1 MRGDGA
7 ATSGTPEALRIRAAR
22 PSDAEA
28 IAEFNRRLAFESEG
42 RRLDPDTLLDGVRM
56 LLSDPAHGQY
66 WIAEAPREQGGVVGG
81 AGGDGEG
88 TMEPVGQCLVT
99 TEWSD
104 WTNGRYWWFQS
115 VYVVPEWRGRKVF
128 RALWDHVE
136 SAARKEADVASL
148 RLYVER
154 DNASARAIYEKL
166 GMEETGYLVYEK
178 WLTDR

>member
-1 MRGDGA
+1 MS
-7 ATSGTPEALRIRAAR
+7 TMPEAMRIRAAR
-22 PSDAEA
+22 PSDAEV
-28 IAEFNRRLAFESEG
+28 IAEFNRRLASESEG
-42 RRLDPDTLLDGVRM
+42 RDLDPDTLLRGVRM
-56 LLSDPAHGQY
+56 LLSDPTHGQY
-66 WIAEAPREQGGVVGG
+66 WIAEAPRGQGGENGGDAGG
-81 AGGDGEG
+81 AA
-88 TMEPVGQCLVT
+88 EPVGQCLVT

-136 SAARKEADVASL
+136 SSARKEGDVASL

-178 WLTDR
+178 WLTGH

>member
-1 MRGDGA
+1 M
-7 ATSGTPEALRIRAAR
+7 RIRAAR
-22 PSDAEA
+22 PTDAEA
-28 IAEFNRRLAFESEG
+28 IAEFNLRLASESEA
-42 RRLDPDTLLDGVRM
+42 RDLDPDTLLRGVRM
-56 LLSDPAHGQY
+56 LLSDATHGQY
-66 WIAEAPREQGGVVGG
+66 WVAEAPTVRG
-81 AGGDGEG
+81 A
-88 TMEPVGQCLVT
+88 EPVGQCLVT

-136 SAARKEADVASL
+136 SAARAAGDVASL

-178 WLTDR
+178 WLTGQ

>member
-1 MRGDGA
+1 M
-7 ATSGTPEALRIRAAR
+7 SGTPNAVRIRAAR
-22 PSDAEA
+22 PSDAEV
-28 IAEFNRRLAFESEG
+28 IAEFNRRLASESEG
-42 RRLDPDTLLDGVRM
+42 RDLDPDTLLSGVRM
-56 LLSDPAHGQY
+56 LLSDPTHGQY
-66 WIAEAPREQGGVVGG
+66 WIAQAAGEEGGG
-81 AGGDGEG
+81 AGPDGG
-88 TMEPVGQCLVT
+88 EPVGQCLVT

-115 VYVVPEWRGRKVF
+115 VYVVPAWRGRKVF

-136 SAARKEADVASL
+136 SSAREEGDVASL

-178 WLTDR
+178 WLTHR

>member
-1 MRGDGA
+1 M
-7 ATSGTPEALRIRAAR
+7 RIRAAR
-22 PSDAEA
+22 PSDADV
-28 IAEFNRRLAFESEG
+28 IAEFNRRLASESEN
-42 RRLDPDTLLDGVRM
+42 RELDPDTLKRGVRM
-56 LLSDPAHGQY
+56 LLSDPTHGQY
-66 WIAEAPREQGGVVGG
+66 WIAEADEH
-81 AGGDGEG
+81 AEAD
-88 TMEPVGQCLVT
+88 EPVGQCLVT

-136 SAARKEADVASL
+136 SSARKEGDVASL

-166 GMEETGYLVYEK
+166 GMEEAPDEE
-178 WLTDR
+178 D

>member
-1 MRGDGA
+1 MSKI
-7 ATSGTPEALRIRAAR
+7 SGEEVRIRAAR
-22 PSDAEA
+22 PSDAEV
-28 IAEFNRRLAFESEG
+28 IAEFNRRLASESEG
-42 RRLDPDTLLDGVRM
+42 RELDPDTLLSGVRM

-66 WIAEAPREQGGVVGG
+66 WIAEAADG
-81 AGGDGEG
+81 AEPGDGAV
-88 TMEPVGQCLVT
+88 PVGQCLVT

-136 SAARKEADVASL
+136 SAARKEGDVASL

-154 DNASARAIYEKL
+154 DNASARAIYQKL

-178 WLTDR
+178 WLTGH

>member
-1 MRGDGA
+1 V
-7 ATSGTPEALRIRAAR
+7 SETPGGEVRIRAAR
-22 PSDAEA
+22 PSDAET
-28 IAEFNRRLAFESEG
+28 IAEFNLRLASESEG
-42 RRLDPDTLLDGVRM
+42 RDLDPDTLLRGVRM
-56 LLSDPAHGQY
+56 LLSDPTRGQY
-66 WIAEAPREQGGVVGG
+66 WIAE
-81 AGGDGEG
+81 DG
-88 TMEPVGQCLVT
+88 EPVGQCLVT

-136 SAARKEADVASL
+136 SAARGAGDVASL

-154 DNASARAIYEKL
+154 DNASARAIYGKL

-178 WLTDR
+178 WLAAR

>member
-1 MRGDGA
+1 MSGDGA
-7 ATSGTPEALRIRAAR
+7 STSKTPGAVRIRAAR
-22 PSDAEA
+22 PSDAEV
-28 IAEFNRRLAFESEG
+28 IAEFNRRLASESEG
-42 RRLDPDTLLDGVRM
+42 RELDPDTLLSGVRM

-66 WIAEAPREQGGVVGG
+66 WIAEA
-81 AGGDGEG
+81 AGEPGGEG
-88 TMEPVGQCLVT
+88 SDAEPVGQCLVT

-136 SAARKEADVASL
+136 SAARKEGDVASL

-154 DNASARAIYEKL
+154 DNASARAIYQKL

-178 WLTDR
+178 WLTS